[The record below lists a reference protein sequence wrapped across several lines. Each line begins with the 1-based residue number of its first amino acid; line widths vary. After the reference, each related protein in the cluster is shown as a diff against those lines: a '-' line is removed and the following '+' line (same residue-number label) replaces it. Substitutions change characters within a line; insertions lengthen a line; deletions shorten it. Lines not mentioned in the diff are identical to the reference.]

1 MSTDQQP
8 RTVRSE
14 RFASTRTAAVGIGG
28 ITAGLYGVE
37 LADAGSSHSLDGDL
51 GLHAHQFSDLWAIF
65 TSPLVHASWEH
76 LIGNTVPLVLLGFIV
91 LLEGWRRF
99 LGVAAIGAVAAG
111 LSAWL
116 FSPAHTVTVGASG
129 VIFALLTY
137 LIARGIYTRRIGQI
151 VGGVIIAIAFGS
163 LVWGVLPTSSG
174 VSWQAHLGGAV
185 GGVLA
190 AWMLSE
196 RRVRNQG
203 PTSVH

>member
-1 MSTDQQP
+1 MSTDLQP
-8 RTVRSE
+8 KTVRAD

-28 ITAGLYGVE
+28 ITAGLYAIEAV
-37 LADAGSSHSLDGDL
+37 DVAGSHSLDSDL
-51 GLHAHQFSDLWAIF
+51 GLHSHQFSDVWAIF
-65 TSPLVHASWEH
+65 TSPLMHASWEH
-76 LIGNTVPLVLLGFIV
+76 LIGNTVPLVLLGFVV

-99 LGVAAIGAVAAG
+99 LGVTAIGAFAAG

-151 VGGVIIAIAFGS
+151 IAGVIIAIAFSG
-163 LVWGVLPTSSG
+163 LIWGVLPTSSG

-190 AWMLSE
+190 AWVLSD
-196 RRVRNQG
+196 RKVAA
-203 PTSVH
+203 

>member
-1 MSTDQQP
+1 M
-8 RTVRSE
+8 
-14 RFASTRTAAVGIGG
+14 GIGG

-37 LADAGSSHSLDGDL
+37 LADSASSHSLDSDL
-51 GLHAHQFSDLWAIF
+51 GIHAHRVTDLWAVF
-65 TSPLVHASWEH
+65 TSPLVHASWAH
-76 LIGNTVPLVLLGFIV
+76 LAGNTIPLVILGFIV

-99 LGVAAIGAVAAG
+99 LGVAVIGSIAAG

-151 VGGVIIAIAFGS
+151 IAGVVIAIGFGS
-163 LVWGVLPTSSG
+163 LIWGVLPTNSG

-190 AWMLSE
+190 AWVLSD
-196 RRVRNQG
+196 RRDAELPRGEQRE
-203 PTSVH
+203 

>member
-1 MSTDQQP
+1 MSTTQP
-8 RTVRSE
+8 SPK
-14 RFASTRTAAVGIGG
+14 TRPIKTAAVGIGTV
-28 ITAGLYGVE
+28 TAGLYGVE
-37 LADAGSSHSLDGDL
+37 LLDASGSHSLDGDL
-51 GLHAHQFSDLWAIF
+51 GLHSHRFSDLWAVF

-76 LIGNTVPLVLLGFIV
+76 LLGNTVPLVILGFIV

-99 LGVAAIGAVAAG
+99 LGVSFIGAITAG

-137 LIARGIYTRRIGQI
+137 LIARGIYTRKIGQI
-151 VGGVIIAIAFGS
+151 VAGVVIAIAFGS

-174 VSWQAHLGGAV
+174 ISWQAHLGGAL

-190 AWMLSE
+190 AWVLSD
-196 RRVRNQG
+196 RS
-203 PTSVH
+203 TD

>member
-1 MSTDQQP
+1 MSTVEPTPKP
-8 RTVRSE
+8 RPI
-14 RFASTRTAAVGIGG
+14 RTAAVGIGT

-37 LADAGSSHSLDGDL
+37 AVDSAGSHSLDGDL
-51 GLHAHQFSDLWAIF
+51 GLHSHQVGDLWAVF

-76 LIGNTVPLVLLGFIV
+76 IISNTVPLVLLGFVV

-99 LGVAAIGAVAAG
+99 LGVAVIGAITAG

-137 LIARGIYTRRIGQI
+137 LIARGIYTRKVSQI
-151 VGGVIIAIAFGS
+151 LGGVVIAIAFGS

-174 VSWQAHLGGAV
+174 VSWQAHLGGAL

-190 AWMLSE
+190 AWVLSD
-196 RRVRNQG
+196 RKG
-203 PTSVH
+203 PSTTA

>member
-1 MSTDQQP
+1 MSTQQP
-8 RTVRSE
+8 DPRPRPI
-14 RFASTRTAAVGIGG
+14 RTAALGIGA

-37 LADAGSSHSLDGDL
+37 LIDSADSHSLDGNL
-51 GLHAHQFSDLWAIF
+51 GLHSHQFSDLWAIF
-65 TSPLVHASWEH
+65 TSPLVHASWAH
-76 LIGNTVPLVLLGFIV
+76 IIGNTVPLVLLGFIV

-99 LGVAAIGAVAAG
+99 LGVAVIGAIAAG

-137 LIARGIYTRRIGQI
+137 LIARGIYTRKIGQI

-174 VSWQAHLGGAV
+174 VSWQAHLGGAL

-190 AWMLSE
+190 AWVLTDRSTE
-196 RRVRNQG
+196 
-203 PTSVH
+203 